1 MQQKHDEF
9 LVRSLVPEPSLD
21 CEALFPQEELQQRSK
36 AWADTNREAWALE
49 CLGVVAMFFLW

>member
-36 AWADTNREAWALE
+36 AWADTNREAWALDALE
-49 CLGVVAMFFLW
+49 S